1 MTITA
6 AEHVE
11 PRHTWRLV
19 AVREVM
25 VKLTDKTFVFSTLG
39 TVALITAL
47 TVAQGL
53 LAARTETFTVVSTP
67 SATAMLDAVRAGA
80 HDLDDKVVVQPE
92 AVPDDA
98 AARAAVLAGTADA
111 WLARTG
117 DTWALTTKSDTE
129 DALESVVRQVVR
141 TQALQRNAASA
152 DVSVAELERGSTVT
166 TTLLEGDAQRAGL
179 GRVVGA
185 AFAFLFYMASLIF
198 GITLAS
204 SVLEE
209 KQSRIVEIIATAI
222 PLRQLLA
229 GKVVGNTAIA
239 VGQLVI
245 YLAVGMIG
253 LSFTEYSSLVP
264 TLTSA
269 AAWFVLFFL
278 AGFVMLACLWAV
290 AGSLASRQ
298 EDLQSTSG
306 PVTITVMAVTFG
318 SLFFEGRWQE
328 IASFVPPFSA
338 VVMPIRLVQQDVP
351 WWQVGLALAGLLVV
365 AAGTIRLGERIYR
378 RSLLQT
384 GSRVS
389 LRQAWR
395 ADI

>member
-1 MTITA
+1 MTITT

-19 AVREVM
+19 AIREVL
-25 VKLTDKTFVFSTLG
+25 VKLTDKTFVISTLG

-47 TVAQGL
+47 SVAQAL
-53 LAARTETFTVVSTP
+53 LSARTETFTVVATP
-67 SATAMLDAVRAGA
+67 AATSMAGAVRDSAQR
-80 HDLDDKVVVQPE
+80 LDDKVIVRPT

-98 AARAAVLAGTADA
+98 AARAAVMSGEADA
-111 WLARTG
+111 WLGHTG
-117 DTWALTTKSDTE
+117 DTWVLTTKSDTN
-129 DALESVVRQVVR
+129 DSLESVVRQVIR
-141 TQALQRNAASA
+141 TQALQQNAARA
-152 DVSVAELERGSTVT
+152 EVSVADLERGSTVT

-179 GRVVGA
+179 GKLVGG

-198 GITLAS
+198 GVTLAS

-239 VGQLVI
+239 AGQLVL
-245 YLAVGMIG
+245 YLVVGLIG
-253 LSFTEYSSLVP
+253 LSFTDYGSLVP
-264 TLTSA
+264 SLTSA
-269 AAWFVLFFL
+269 TLWFVVFFL

-298 EDLQSTSG
+298 EDLQATSG
-306 PVTITVMAVTFG
+306 PVTLTVMAVTFG
-318 SLFFEGRWQE
+318 SLFFEGRWQV

-338 VVMPIRLVQQDVP
+338 VVMPIRLVQHAVP
-351 WWQVGLALAGLLVV
+351 WWQVVLALAGLLLA

-384 GSRVS
+384 GSRVG

-395 ADI
+395 ADT